1 MGEDGFAPSRRLLSH
16 RSRLMLRAN
25 SLDVKLLTQGHSVGR
40 GLLTIGDLA
49 RDEVLVLTTVLTTI
63 LTATTLLALG
73 ALGSVDTADDAGQV
87 LSDETLL
94 LIQGL
99 RVLESRDVEG
109 LADHGKLLGREAGG
123 PAVVVE
129 VHLVSLILS

>member
-1 MGEDGFAPSRRLLSH
+1 MP
-16 RSRLMLRAN
+16 RSA
-25 SLDVKLLTQGHSVGR
+25 SR

-63 LTATTLLALG
+63 LAATTLLALG
-73 ALGSVDTADDAGQV
+73 ALGGVDTTDDASEV

-94 LIQGL
+94 LIEGL
-99 RVLESRDVEG
+99 RVLESGDVEG

-129 VHLVSLILS
+129 VHLVTLVLS